1 MNVRWSKLIIVCCLC
16 ASTCAAESVELTVL
30 TVDQANGQAMPAR
43 VHLADANKKP
53 IRPPGLPF
61 WRDHFSS
68 AGQAEILV
76 EPGRYSVTI
85 ERGPEWSAA
94 SSPVDIPAGVTRT
107 NLTFALR
114 RLVNLASEG
123 WWSGETHV
131 HRSVADAEL
140 LLRSEDLHIA
150 QVITWWNK
158 VNPWSNQ
165 PLPAVLPARVDG
177 NRFFHSLAG
186 EDERDGGALLLFNL
200 GAPLDIV
207 AGEKHFPSSLK
218 YARLARERGAWID
231 IEKPFWWDTPMWIA
245 NGVGDSVGLANNHM
259 YRDGV
264 YENEAWGKPRDRA
277 RHPGVLGNGNWTQ
290 EIYYHLL
297 NCGIRIP
304 PSAGSASGV
313 LPNPVGYNRAYV
325 HLDGELTW
333 EKWWAGLRA
342 GRVFVSNGPLLRC
355 QANGEWPGTI
365 LRSTAPLTIK
375 LDGLVDSREPVRV
388 VELVRPGVVEKI
400 TLPTTFTLKESGWFL
415 VRALGTATNTFRF
428 ASTAPWYVEIGG
440 QPMKPRRESAQFF
453 VDWCRERI
461 ANLEKLTNLTPTQ
474 RAEVLEPWRS
484 AAEFWSKKLVEV
496 R

>member
-1 MNVRWSKLIIVCCLC
+1 MFVCCLC
-16 ASTCAAESVELTVL
+16 ATIGSAESVELTVL
-30 TVDQANGQAMPAR
+30 TVDQANGHPMPAR
-43 VHLADANKKP
+43 VHLVDGNKKP
-53 IRPPGLPF
+53 IRPPALPF

-68 AGQAEILV
+68 PGQATIPI
-76 EPGRYSVTI
+76 EPGSYSITV
-85 ERGPEWSAA
+85 ERGPEWSAT
-94 SSPVDIPAGVTRT
+94 SSQLDIPTGGIRT
-107 NLTFALR
+107 NLTFALQ
-114 RLVNLASEG
+114 RLVDLSSEG

-131 HRSVADAEL
+131 HRPVTDAEL

-150 QVITWWNK
+150 QFITWWNK
-158 VNPWSNQ
+158 VNPWTNQ
-165 PLPAVLPARVDG
+165 PLPQIQPARVDG

-200 GAPLDIV
+200 GAPVDIV
-207 AGEKHFPSSLK
+207 AGEKHHPSSLR

-245 NGVGDSVGLANNHM
+245 NGIGDSVGLANNHM

-264 YENEAWGKPRDRA
+264 YENEAWGRSRDRE

-325 HLDGELTW
+325 HLDGELSW
-333 EKWWAGLRA
+333 EKWWTGLRA

-355 QANGEWPGTI
+355 RANGELPGAI
-365 LRSTAPLTIK
+365 LRSAAPLKITINGR
-375 LDGLVDSREPVRV
+375 LDSREPVRV
-388 VELVRPGVVEKI
+388 VELVRQGTTEKI

-440 QPMKPRRESAQFF
+440 GAMKPHRESARFF
-453 VDWCRERI
+453 ADWCRERI
-461 ANLEKLTNLTPTQ
+461 TMLEKLTNLSLSQ
-474 RAEVLEPWRS
+474 RAEVLEPWRIS
-484 AAEFWSKKLVEV
+484 EEYWSRKLAAGQ
-496 R
+496 